1 MIQKAFA
8 YLLKNQVIFALV
20 LICGVWFV
28 IQIREILLSLF
39 LSYIIMAAVLP
50 IVQFLRKRKVPKL
63 LSVLIPYFSITLL
76 LFILIFPLVPF
87 VAQQIESLIT
97 GFPKYL
103 GHSANLFGI
112 DFDPKQLQGYLNNQL
127 AQLSSSAIQVTT
139 RVFGGIF
146 SMITIFIISLYLLLY
161 NDSFKRFIA
170 RLFHHNDREKVL
182 STVSLVN
189 DKLGAWL
196 QGQMFLCFFIG
207 FITWIALT
215 IIGLP
220 FALPLALL
228 AGILEIVPTLGPT
241 LSAIPATI
249 VALTIAPTMAIVVVA
264 TYILIQML
272 ENQLLVPKIMERAV
286 GLNPVVVIL
295 SVTIG
300 ANLMGIV
307 GALLAIPFVT
317 FLIVIYQSVE
327 AQKE

>member
-1 MIQKAFA
+1 
-8 YLLKNQVIFALV
+8 
-20 LICGVWFV
+20 
-28 IQIREILLSLF
+28 
-39 LSYIIMAAVLP
+39 
-50 IVQFLRKRKVPKL
+50 
-63 LSVLIPYFSITLL
+63 
-76 LFILIFPLVPF
+76 
-87 VAQQIESLIT
+87 
-97 GFPKYL
+97 
-103 GHSANLFGI
+103 
-112 DFDPKQLQGYLNNQL
+112 
-127 AQLSSSAIQVTT
+127 LSSSAIQVTT